1 MPAVVT
7 EIRDPNTNLTSK
19 LLDAVVANGANGTWA
34 EVLSRDK
41 FSIHIIFGANATGVV
56 QVRGTNEDNPADSD
70 DGVDLVAANLT
81 NLATTAGNIA
91 ASAMIAVKIPI
102 KNIKVKVV
110 SLSGGPVSA
119 ILIGV

>member
-1 MPAVVT
+1 MPASVH
-7 EIRDPNTNLTSK
+7 EIRDPNTNVTS
-19 LLDAVVANGANGTWA
+19 LLLNAVVAAANGTWA

-41 FSIHIIFGANATGVV
+41 FSIHILFGANASGVV
-56 QVRGTNEDNPADSD
+56 QVRGTNEDSPADSY
-70 DGVDLVAANLT
+70 DGIDLVAANLT

-91 ASAMIAVKIPI
+91 ASAMVAVKIPI

-110 SLSGGPVSA
+110 SLSGGPISA